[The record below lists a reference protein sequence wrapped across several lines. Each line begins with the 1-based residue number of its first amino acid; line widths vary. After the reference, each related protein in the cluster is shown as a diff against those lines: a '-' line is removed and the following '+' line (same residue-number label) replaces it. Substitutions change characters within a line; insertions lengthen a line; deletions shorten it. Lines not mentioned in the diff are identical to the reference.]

1 MTRPTFTK
9 EEFLRRLR
17 AGLVGLPTTTAA
29 EIVSDYETHFDD
41 GIAAGRSEAEVAAA
55 LGDPDR
61 LAREL
66 RAEAGAQRW
75 HQEKN
80 PSAAAAA
87 VFAVLGLG
95 AIDILILLPIL
106 MGVIGTLF
114 GFFIAAI
121 ALFFSGGAVM
131 VAGPFAAPPG
141 GPLAAILFGLGL
153 MAAATVI
160 GALLAIVSIWLV
172 NGLVWFARLHYR
184 LLKPALEPTH
194 SNTTSG
200 AVA

>member
-1 MTRPTFTK
+1 MNRAD
-9 EEFLRRLR
+9 FLARLKK
-17 AGLVGLPTTTAA
+17 GLVGLPTSSAS
-29 EIVSDYETHFDD
+29 EILNDYEAHFDD
-41 GIAAGRSEAEVAAA
+41 GIAAGRSEAEVATA

-106 MGVIGTLF
+106 MGVIGALF
-114 GFFIAAI
+114 GVAIAVI
-121 ALFFSGGAVM
+121 ALFFSGGGIM
-131 VAGPFAAPPG
+131 VAGPFFEPPG
-141 GPLAAILFGLGL
+141 GPIAAILAGLGL
-153 MAAATVI
+153 MAAATAA
-160 GALLAIVSIWLV
+160 GALLAIATIWLV
-172 NGLVWFARLHYR
+172 NGLIWFARLHYR
-184 LLKPALEPTH
+184 LLKPALEPQ
-194 SNTTSG
+194 TTVVG
-200 AVA
+200 DPA